1 MKLSAFTVL
10 YKDRPLSEVLDI
22 FKSKGISYAEIG
34 SGGFIGKD
42 HCDPAR
48 LLKDKTAREKFQE
61 LFLSRDMKISSLSC
75 HGNPVH
81 PQKNLALSYHQD
93 IKDSIDLASLLGVE
107 RIVTFS
113 GCPGDCENSLYPNW
127 PVSPFPED
135 FQAVF
140 KWQWEKKL
148 VPYWKEMGKYAEDK
162 GVKVAMEMHGGYS
175 VHSPATA
182 IRMRKETGCVA
193 LGANLDPSHMWWQGI
208 DPAQAA
214 RYLGREN
221 CLYYFH
227 AKDST
232 IDPNYVSY
240 YGVTDMQSFST
251 SFGRA
256 WQFRTVGFGH
266 DLKVWADLFSVMR
279 SIGYDDIVSIEHED
293 SYMSVEE
300 GLDKAIA
307 NLRQVLMFQPASK
320 PKAFE
325 LDERFK

>member
-1 MKLSAFTVL
+1 MKLSVFTVL
-10 YKDRPLSEVLDI
+10 YKDRALSEVLDI
-22 FKSKGISYAEIG
+22 LKAKSIHHVEVGC
-34 SGGFIGKD
+34 GGFIGKD
-42 HCDPAR
+42 HCDPSK
-48 LLKDKTAREKFQE
+48 LLKDRRAREQFLE
-61 LFLSRDMKISSLSC
+61 LFLAREMEIACLSC
-75 HGNPVH
+75 HGNPLH
-81 PQKNLALSYHQD
+81 PQKNLALAYHQD
-93 IKDSIDLASLLGVE
+93 IKDAIDLASELGVK

-113 GCPGDCENSLYPNW
+113 GCPGDSENALYPNW
-127 PVSPFPED
+127 PVSPFPEE
-135 FQAVF
+135 FQTIVE
-140 KWQWEKKL
+140 WQWEKKL
-148 VPYWKEMGKYAEDK
+148 IPYWKELGKYAEDK
-162 GVKVAMEMHGGYS
+162 GVRIALEMHGGYS

-214 RYLGREN
+214 RYLANEN

-227 AKDST
+227 AKDAA
-232 IDPNYVSY
+232 IDPNAVSY

-251 SFGRA
+251 AFGRA

-279 SIGYDDIVSIEHED
+279 SVGYDDVVSIEHED

-307 NLRQVLMFQPASK
+307 NLRQVLMFQPPSK
-320 PKAFE
+320 PKAFD
-325 LDERFK
+325 LDDRFK